1 MPSLSGTAV
10 TVFLHLY
17 SLDFSNILTKT
28 AIERLADADE
38 YEAVREVQVIVY
50 FYYHTVKVLNSLDLT
65 RNTLL
70 IMRLSSPLSSPL
82 IIHRHLPLRYPAH
95 LQALGMQRHWIGMS
109 KG

>member
-50 FYYHTVKVLNSLDLT
+50 
-65 RNTLL
+65 LL
-70 IMRLSSPLSSPL
+70 LLSHGQGFEL
-82 IIHRHLPLRYPAH
+82 A
-95 LQALGMQRHWIGMS
+95 
-109 KG
+109 